1 MADYKVPR
9 EVSLHRDF
17 PRDAPG
23 KLIKRELRDP
33 YTGPAA
39 PHASERGAW
48 PSPETRRLIQA
59 R

>member
-33 YTGPAA
+33 YWAG
-39 PHASERGAW
+39 HSSR
-48 PSPETRRLIQA
+48 I
-59 R
+59 